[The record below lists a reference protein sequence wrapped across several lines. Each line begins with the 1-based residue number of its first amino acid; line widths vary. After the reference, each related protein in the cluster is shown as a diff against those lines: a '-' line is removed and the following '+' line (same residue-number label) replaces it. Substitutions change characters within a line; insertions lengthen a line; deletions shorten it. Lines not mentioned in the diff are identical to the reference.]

1 MNQDLPPPPRE
12 LRPWY
17 YQNLFLVAAFVLWPA
32 WPVLIIR
39 SPWHNGILSGGVAW
53 AALIVG
59 SVAGFK
65 SVQAGSWDL
74 ILLYYVPGFVLT
86 IVLQVFWEAY
96 KKEYLG
102 PYLPGIASGASSESG
117 GQESTASQP
126 DPTLGSTPRARLRRR
141 SRTRRAPRR

>member
-53 AALIVG
+53 MLLIVG
-59 SVAGFK
+59 SVAVFK
-65 SVQAGSWDL
+65 TAQAGAWDL
-74 ILLYYVPGFVLT
+74 IALIVPPGLVLT
-86 IVLQVFWEAY
+86 FALQVFWASY
-96 KKEYLG
+96 KKQYLG
-102 PYLPGIASGASSESG
+102 PYLPEYNNEKSGTTGASDRQDSVP
-117 GQESTASQP
+117 SQP
-126 DPTLGSTPRARLRRR
+126 ASTPRGRLRRR
-141 SRTRRAPRR
+141 SRSRRSSRR